1 MHAIRQHT
9 FGPAENLRY
18 EEVDDPQPGQGQVRI
33 AVEAAGVHLV
43 DTFIRA
49 GKSQGPF
56 PTPQLPMTPGRE
68 VAGVVDAVG
77 EGVDGSWVGTRVVA
91 HLGLASGGYAEL
103 AIANV
108 DALHRLAD
116 TLAAPAAVAMM
127 GTGRMTMGLLAVAQ
141 LTEADVVLVTSAA
154 GGIGT
159 LLVQAARNAGA
170 TVVGVAG
177 GPRKVEM
184 VRRNGA
190 DVAADYNEPDWAET
204 VTAALDGR
212 GITLAFDGVGGAV
225 GDAVFR
231 LLAPGGRLILFG
243 YSGGE
248 PASFTTSDL
257 FARGLTVAVALGPR
271 IMGLPGGMRALEERS
286 LAEVTAGRLLPS
298 VQTFPLKDAAAAH
311 RALENRETAGKV
323 VLVP

>member
-9 FGPAENLRY
+9 FGPAENLRL
-18 EEVDDPQPGQGQVRI
+18 EEVDDPQPGAGQVRI
-33 AVEAAGVHLV
+33 AVEAAGIHLV

-49 GKSQGPF
+49 GKSTGPF
-56 PTPQLPMTPGRE
+56 PPPQLPMTPGRE

-77 EGVDGSWVGTRVVA
+77 DGVDAAWVGARVVA

-116 TLAAPAAVAMM
+116 TLEAPAAVAMM

-141 LTEADVVLVTSAA
+141 MVETDVVLVTSAA

-177 GPRKVEM
+177 GPTKVEM
-184 VRRNGA
+184 VRSNGA
-190 DVAADYNEPDWAET
+190 DVAADYNDPGWVET

-225 GDAVFR
+225 GEAVFR
-231 LLAPGGRLILFG
+231 LLVPGGRLILFG

-248 PASFTTSDL
+248 PAAFSSSDL
-257 FARGLTVAVALGPR
+257 FERGLTVAVALGPR

-286 LAEVTAGRLLPS
+286 IAEATAGRLVPA
-298 VQTFPLKDAAAAH
+298 VQIFPLKDAAAAH
-311 RALENRETAGKV
+311 RALENREAAGKV